1 MRQAQH
7 PLTNRHIREDMI
19 GEMRCAFRHAATAAP
34 RTEAAALARE
44 GDESIEAAG
53 RAAKAREAAGQTAA
67 AEEVAKLL
75 LHEAREALAVA
86 QRRRLRAESLEMV
99 SDDPVQDGGRGIAR
113 RVGGRW
119 RRHAANEGVAR
130 ATLRDR

>member
-7 PLTNRHIREDMI
+7 PLTNRHIGEDTI

-34 RTEAAALARE
+34 RTEPAALARE

-113 RVGGRW
+113 RVGGR
-119 RRHAANEGVAR
+119 
-130 ATLRDR
+130 